1 MNRLPR
7 LLASALVALPLV
19 APLAAQ
25 QAKSPAAKAPPS
37 RARAERPV
45 PFAAGEVL
53 TYDVAWSTF
62 LVAGKATMGVREKR
76 SEKGSAAYYVVA
88 EGQPISLVQRL
99 YPVYYKADAWL
110 DAYLLAPRR
119 SSIYSREGNS
129 EVTKTTTFDH
139 RAGSGRYE
147 VRAGSPRNA
156 SVRMPSG
163 TLDALSAIYALRAM
177 PLVPGRSFRLSVTDS
192 GELYTVDVSVGARE
206 QVRSGL
212 GAVAAWRLA
221 LSAADVNGAPA
232 GSKALALW
240 ISDDG
245 RRLPVRLQAEL
256 PVGTFDLV
264 LRTAEGT
271 LPARR

>member
-7 LLASALVALPLV
+7 CLTSALLGVLLV

-25 QAKSPAAKAPPS
+25 TAKTPSTKAPSS
-37 RARAERPV
+37 RGRVERPV
-45 PFAAGEVL
+45 PFAPGEVL

-62 LVAGKATMGVREKR
+62 LVAGTATMGVREKR
-76 SEKGSAAYYVVA
+76 SETGSAAYYVVA

-99 YPVYYKADAWL
+99 YSVYYKADAWL
-110 DAYLLAPRR
+110 DAYALAPRR
-119 SSIYSREGNS
+119 SSIYSREGNT

-147 VRAGSPRNA
+147 VRASSPRNE
-156 SVRMPSG
+156 SLRLPSG
-163 TLDALSAIYALRAM
+163 TLDPLSAVYALRAM
-177 PLVPGRSFRLSVTDS
+177 PLVPGQSFRLSVTES
-192 GELYTVDVSVGARE
+192 GELYTVVVKVGARE

-212 GAVAAWRLA
+212 GGIAAWRLT
-221 LSAADVNGAPA
+221 LSAVDTKGAPA

-271 LPARR
+271 LPTGR

>member
-7 LLASALVALPLV
+7 FLTWALAALLLI

-25 QAKSPAAKAPPS
+25 QAKSPPTKAPSS

-45 PFAAGEVL
+45 PFQAGEVL
-53 TYDVAWSTF
+53 SYDVAWSTF
-62 LVAGKATMGVREKR
+62 LVAGTATMGVREKR

-119 SSIYSREGNS
+119 SSIYSREGNT

-147 VRAGSPRNA
+147 VRASSPRNEA
-156 SVRMPSG
+156 VKLPAG
-163 TLDALSAIYALRAM
+163 TLDALSAIYAIRSM
-177 PLVPGRSFRLSVTDS
+177 PLVPGQSFRLSVTDS
-192 GELYTVDVSVGARE
+192 GELYTVAVSVGARE

-212 GAVAAWRLA
+212 GNLPAWRLT
-221 LSAADVNGAPA
+221 LSTVDAKEAPA
-232 GSKALALW
+232 GSKGLALW

-264 LRTAEGT
+264 LRTAEGA
-271 LPARR
+271 LAPR